1 MYATSADWSFDQ
13 VADFSE
19 MGPKMA
25 ASMKAAGAVLGI
37 LLLLAKL
44 LPEA

>member
-1 MYATSADWSFDQ
+1 MYATAADWSFDQ

-25 ASMKAAGAVLGI
+25 ASIKPQVQFIAFVVTSETTA
-37 LLLLAKL
+37 
-44 LPEA
+44 EA